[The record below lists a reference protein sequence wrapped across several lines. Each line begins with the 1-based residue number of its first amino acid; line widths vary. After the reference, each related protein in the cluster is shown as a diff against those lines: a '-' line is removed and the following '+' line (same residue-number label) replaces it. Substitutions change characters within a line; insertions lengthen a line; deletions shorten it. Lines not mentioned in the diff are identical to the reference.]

1 MNRISK
7 ASVRGFRRPRAGEQ
21 GDESPPP
28 APPTLSSVPEFTR
41 PMSLKRKRAKPGT
54 IARFKPQAKTE
65 QPTHQPTN
73 FGCIGPSPGEE
84 ALACKASLRWHVDS
98 ATQAERQGD

>member
-28 APPTLSSVPEFTR
+28 APPTLSSVPEFAR
-41 PMSLKRKRAKPGT
+41 PISLKRTLKTGHHRSVETPSQDGTTNASTNEFRLHRPFPWGRGPRLQGQSEVARGLRYASGAPG
-54 IARFKPQAKTE
+54 
-65 QPTHQPTN
+65 
-73 FGCIGPSPGEE
+73 
-84 ALACKASLRWHVDS
+84 
-98 ATQAERQGD
+98 